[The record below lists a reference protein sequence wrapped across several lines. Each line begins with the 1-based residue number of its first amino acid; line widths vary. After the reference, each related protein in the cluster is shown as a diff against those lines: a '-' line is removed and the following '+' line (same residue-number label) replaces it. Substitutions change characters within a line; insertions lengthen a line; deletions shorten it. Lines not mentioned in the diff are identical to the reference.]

1 MQSQENRLNKT
12 PIEVTFDIL
21 GEHYPTWKE
30 TYELVIGAEL
40 EGADVLMPNLVYHI
54 KWSIILREI

>member
-40 EGADVLMPNLVYHI
+40 EGVDVLMPNLVYHI
-54 KWSIILREI
+54 K